1 MSFTSKPVTRHG
13 REELTGMLKATQA
26 MSVQATGNT
35 NVNRNTGHKCTGN
48 SAQATLHRELNIHVN
63 FLIIKI

>member
-1 MSFTSKPVTRHG
+1 
-13 REELTGMLKATQA
+13 MLKATQA
-26 MSVQATGNT
+26 MSVQATGNR